1 MARKL
6 GKKPSKRRLK
16 SLEDTRRFVSAIINA
31 LNRDDLE
38 LNKAKGLGYLC
49 QILAKVIE
57 GDSIESRVAALE
69 EALKNRET
77 QQ

>member
-6 GKKPSKRRLK
+6 EKKPSKRRLK
-16 SLEDTRRFVSAIINA
+16 SLEDTRRFLSDIINA